1 MTETKSKFSLDT
13 AIGCKR
19 VLAVLVS
26 VAILLSFFAQLIS
39 TDMGRIKVEKIKIDV
54 VSYTHLEM
62 GSIMTMPGLPKK
74 PAAEAIDVDENGVIS
89 GLF

>member
-39 TDMGRIKVEKIKIDV
+39 TDMGRIKVEK
-54 VSYTHLEM
+54 
-62 GSIMTMPGLPKK
+62 
-74 PAAEAIDVDENGVIS
+74 
-89 GLF
+89 